1 MIEIVKATGDDLQTI
16 HDMAQV
22 VFRHTYRDIL
32 SPEQMEYMMDMM
44 YSLPNLQ
51 AQLDEGHHYYIAY
64 MSPDQE
70 SSAYQEDNTHQES
83 SAYQE
88 DIARQEDS
96 TLRGDGELCR
106 CNDVASSD
114 DSASAVCKA
123 RASIPPV
130 PCGYVSVQHEG
141 PDQDGT
147 EIFHLHKIYVMP
159 QAQGRGVGLRLFQTV
174 IQHVRAALQPRA
186 NESVTAIGKTEGATT
201 IGKTESV
208 TAIRRPALSPS
219 TPALTT
225 LSSAL
230 APSAPCP
237 AKARIELNV
246 NKFNSA
252 VKFYKHLGMRIL
264 LEEDFPIGNGF
275 YKTDYIMG
283 LDV

>member
-70 SSAYQEDNTHQES
+70 SSAYQEDSTH
-83 SAYQE
+83 QE

-96 TLRGDGELCR
+96 TLRGDGEACR

-114 DSASAVCKA
+114 DCASAVCKA
-123 RASIPPV
+123 RTSILPV

-159 QAQGRGVGLRLFQTV
+159 QAQGRGVGLHLFRTAV
-174 IQHVRAALQPRA
+174 QHVRAALQPRA

-201 IGKTESV
+201 IGKTESS
-208 TAIRRPALSPS
+208 TAIGRP
-219 TPALTT
+219 
-225 LSSAL
+225 AL

-252 VKFYKHLGMRIL
+252 VNFYKHLGMRVL

>member
-1 MIEIVKATGDDLQTI
+1 MIEIVKATRDELQTI

-51 AQLDEGHHYYIAY
+51 TQLDEGHHYYIAY

-70 SSAYQEDNTHQES
+70 SSTHQEYT
-83 SAYQE
+83 APHE
-88 DIARQEDS
+88 DGAP
-96 TLRGDGELCR
+96 CR

-114 DSASAVCKA
+114 DSASAVCNA
-123 RASIPPV
+123 RDSILPV
-130 PCGYVSVQHEG
+130 PRGYVSVQHEG

-159 QAQGRGVGLRLFQTV
+159 EAQGRGVGMRLFQTV
-174 IQHVRAALQPRA
+174 VQHVKSVLQARSA
-186 NESVTAIGKTEGATT
+186 GDGASAIINPELAVAQSAT
-201 IGKTESV
+201 
-208 TAIRRPALSPS
+208 
-219 TPALTT
+219 
-225 LSSAL
+225 
-230 APSAPCP
+230 

-252 VKFYKHLGMRIL
+252 VNFYKHLGMRIL

>member
-1 MIEIVKATGDDLQTI
+1 MIEIAKATRDELQTI

-44 YSLPNLQ
+44 YSLPNLR

-70 SSAYQEDNTHQES
+70 TNTHQERR
-83 SAYQE
+83 AHQE
-88 DIARQEDS
+88 SNTHQERSVRQENS
-96 TLRGDGELCR
+96 TFRGDGESCR

-114 DSASAVCKA
+114 DSASAVCEA
-123 RASIPPV
+123 RASVLPV

-159 QAQGRGVGLRLFQTV
+159 GAQGRGVGMRLFQTV
-174 IQHVRAALQPRA
+174 VQHVKSVLQARSADDGASAIINPELAAAQ
-186 NESVTAIGKTEGATT
+186 S
-201 IGKTESV
+201 
-208 TAIRRPALSPS
+208 
-219 TPALTT
+219 
-225 LSSAL
+225 
-230 APSAPCP
+230 

-252 VKFYKHLGMRIL
+252 VNFYKHLGMRIL

-283 LDV
+283 LDI

>member
-51 AQLDEGHHYYIAY
+51 AQLDEGHYYYIAY
-64 MSPDQE
+64 MSPD
-70 SSAYQEDNTHQES
+70 QES

-96 TLRGDGELCR
+96 TLRGDGEACR

-114 DSASAVCKA
+114 DSASAVYKP
-123 RASIPPV
+123 RATILPV

-141 PDQDGT
+141 TDQDGT

-174 IQHVRAALQPRA
+174 VQHVRAALQPRA
-186 NESVTAIGKTEGATT
+186 NESVTAIGKTEGVTT

-208 TAIRRPALSPS
+208 TAIGKTESSTAIRRPALSPS
-219 TPALTT
+219 TP
-225 LSSAL
+225 AL

-252 VKFYKHLGMRIL
+252 VNFYKHLGMRIL

>member
-1 MIEIVKATGDDLQTI
+1 MIEIDNATGDDLQTI

-44 YSLPNLQ
+44 YSLPNLR

-70 SSAYQEDNTHQES
+70 SSAYQEDS
-83 SAYQE
+83 
-88 DIARQEDS
+88 IRQEDS
-96 TLRGDGELCR
+96 TLRGDGEACR

-123 RASIPPV
+123 RASILPV

-174 IQHVRAALQPRA
+174 VQHVRAALQPRA

-230 APSAPCP
+230 SPSTPALAPSAPCP

-252 VKFYKHLGMRIL
+252 VNFYKHLGMRIL

>member
-1 MIEIVKATGDDLQTI
+1 MIEIVKATRDELQTI

-51 AQLDEGHHYYIAY
+51 VQLDEGHHYYIAY

-70 SSAYQEDNTHQES
+70 SSTHQEDTS
-83 SAYQE
+83 PHE
-88 DIARQEDS
+88 DGAP
-96 TLRGDGELCR
+96 CR

-114 DSASAVCKA
+114 DSASAVCNP
-123 RASIPPV
+123 RDSILPV

-159 QAQGRGVGLRLFQTV
+159 EAQGRGVGMRLFQTV
-174 IQHVRAALQPRA
+174 VQHVKSVLQARSASDGASAIINPELA
-186 NESVTAIGKTEGATT
+186 TAQSAT
-201 IGKTESV
+201 
-208 TAIRRPALSPS
+208 
-219 TPALTT
+219 
-225 LSSAL
+225 
-230 APSAPCP
+230 

-252 VKFYKHLGMRIL
+252 VNFYKHLGMRIL